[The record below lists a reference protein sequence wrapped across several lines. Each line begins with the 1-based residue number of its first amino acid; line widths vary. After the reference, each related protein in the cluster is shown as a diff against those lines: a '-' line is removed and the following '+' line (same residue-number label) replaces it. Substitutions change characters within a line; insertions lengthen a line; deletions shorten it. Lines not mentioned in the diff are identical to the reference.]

1 MTGLA
6 RLNLL
11 LLQLAEKTVI
21 LFMGII
27 ALVIPYEVFG
37 RYVLGDMPMWSGEA
51 ATYSLVWVSMMGGA
65 VGLRK
70 GSQVGISLAFD
81 KLPRRLAESIRLAGA
96 IVMLAFLSAMIYYGG
111 QQTWVNWRQISP
123 AIGIPMALP
132 YLALPTGFILMWL
145 FILEEMLAAILAPK
159 RGSNEC

>member
-1 MTGLA
+1 MAGFSRFNT
-6 RLNLL
+6 LL
-11 LLQLAEKTVI
+11 FQIAEQAVI

-70 GSQVGISLAFD
+70 GVQVGIGLAYE
-81 KLPRRLAESIRLAGA
+81 KLPPQLAAKIRLLGA
-96 IVMLAFLSAMIYYGG
+96 FVMLLFLSVMIYFGL
-111 QQTWVNWRQISP
+111 QQTMDNWRQISP
-123 AIGIPMALP
+123 ALGIPMAAP
-132 YLALPTGFILMWL
+132 YLALPVGFVLMWL
-145 FILEEMLAAILAPK
+145 FTLEQILVALHDDI
-159 RGSNEC
+159 RGKNRC

>member
-1 MTGLA
+1 MAGFNRFNT
-6 RLNLL
+6 LL
-11 LLQLAEKTVI
+11 FQIAEQAVI

-70 GSQVGISLAFD
+70 GVQVGIGLIYE
-81 KLPRRLAESIRLAGA
+81 KMPPRLAAKVRLLGA
-96 IVMLAFLSAMIYYGG
+96 VVMLLFLSVMIHFGL
-111 QQTWVNWRQISP
+111 QQTLDNWRQISP
-123 AIGIPMALP
+123 ALGIPMAVP
-132 YLALPTGFILMWL
+132 YMALPAGFILMWL
-145 FILEEMLAAILAPK
+145 FTLEQTLVALCADI
-159 RGSNEC
+159 RGKNRC

>member
-1 MTGLA
+1 
-6 RLNLL
+6 
-11 LLQLAEKTVI
+11 
-21 LFMGII
+21 MGII

-70 GSQVGISLAFD
+70 GVQVGIDLVYE
-81 KLPRRLAESIRLAGA
+81 KLPPQLAAKVRLLGA
-96 IVMLAFLSAMIYYGG
+96 VVMLLFLSIMIYFGL
-111 QQTWVNWRQISP
+111 QQTGDNWRQISP
-123 AIGIPMALP
+123 ALGIPMAAP

-145 FILEEMLAAILAPK
+145 FTLEQTLIALCGAT
-159 RGSNEC
+159 RGKHRC